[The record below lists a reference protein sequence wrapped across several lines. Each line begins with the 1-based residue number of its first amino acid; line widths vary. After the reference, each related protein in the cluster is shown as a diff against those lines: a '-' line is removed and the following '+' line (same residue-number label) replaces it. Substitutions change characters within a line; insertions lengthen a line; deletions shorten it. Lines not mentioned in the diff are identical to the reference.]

1 MDWNEQSQ
9 RFLPIAA
16 TGIQERHPALAT
28 KPARSPC
35 RFAAG
40 PRGEPEVT
48 RGERIRESSRIA
60 ALLLIGLGLW
70 RMFATPMI
78 AKIVV
83 SKSERRLTA
92 LGPDGGIVASFPVI
106 VGRSPLGTKEREG
119 DRRTPEGEY
128 YVCFK
133 NPKSQFHRSLGLS
146 YPNTADAARGLAQG
160 AITPAEYDQIVAAD
174 RARRI
179 PPWKTALGG
188 EIFIHG
194 EMEGRDGTAGCVA
207 IRNEDMERLFPE
219 VALGTPV
226 VIEP

>member
-1 MDWNEQSQ
+1 VIRAD
-9 RFLPIAA
+9 RLRAA
-16 TGIQERHPALAT
+16 
-28 KPARSPC
+28 
-35 RFAAG
+35 
-40 PRGEPEVT
+40 
-48 RGERIRESSRIA
+48 SRAA
-60 ALLLIGLGLW
+60 ALLLLVAGLW

-83 SKSERRLTA
+83 SKTERRLTA
-92 LGPDGGIVASFPVI
+92 YGPDGKVVAAFPVI
-106 VGRSPLGTKEREG
+106 LGRSPVGTKEREG

-133 NPKSQFHRSLGLS
+133 NPKSQFHLSLGLS
-146 YPNTADAARGLAQG
+146 YPNAADAARGFASG
-160 AITPAEYDQIVAAD
+160 AITQAEYEEIVEAE
-174 RARRI
+174 RAQRM
-179 PPWKTALGG
+179 PPWKTSLGG

-207 IRNEDMERLFPE
+207 IRNEDIERLFPE